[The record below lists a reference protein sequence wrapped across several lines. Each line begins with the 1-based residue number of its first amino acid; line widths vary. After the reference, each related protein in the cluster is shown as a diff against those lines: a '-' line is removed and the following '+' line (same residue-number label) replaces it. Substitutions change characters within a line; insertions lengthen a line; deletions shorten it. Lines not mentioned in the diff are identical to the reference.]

1 MLKNVLPKI
10 LFVAAIVAIIA
21 AGNYFFDEQPHAA
34 VVKTKPAVEEPAADE
49 PAADEPAADEPADAP
64 AEEVDLAEEN
74 YE

>member
-21 AGNYFFDEQPHAA
+21 AGNYFFEEEPHAA

-49 PAADEPAADEPADAP
+49 PAADEPAGP

>member
-49 PAADEPAADEPADAP
+49 PADAP